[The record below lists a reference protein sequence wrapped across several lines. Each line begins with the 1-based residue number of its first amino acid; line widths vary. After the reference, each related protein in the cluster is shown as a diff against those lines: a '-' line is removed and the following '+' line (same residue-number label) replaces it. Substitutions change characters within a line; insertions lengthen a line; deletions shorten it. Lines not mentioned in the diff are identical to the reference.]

1 MSEFET
7 KLNKCV
13 DNLIT
18 RFKSVRTNRTSPDLL
33 DGIVVDYYGSLT
45 QLKQLA
51 NISVPDSSTLSL
63 QVFDKSTIPAIEK
76 ALVTSSLGI
85 NPHVDGT
92 SILLRVPPLT
102 AERRSQLVKQVNQFA
117 EEARIGIRNL
127 RRSCMDDI
135 KKSPDLSDDDKK
147 YEEQR
152 IQKVTERFNQDVSAA
167 LEKKVNALTT
177 V

>member
-7 KLNKCV
+7 KLTKCV

-33 DGIVVDYYGSLT
+33 DGIVVDYYGSQT
-45 QLKQLA
+45 PLKQLA

-63 QVFDKSTIPAIEK
+63 QVFDKSAISAIEK

-92 SILLRVPPLT
+92 SIVLRVPPLT
-102 AERRSQLVKQVNQFA
+102 AERRNQLVKQVNQFA

-127 RRSCMDDI
+127 RRSSMDDI
-135 KKSPDLSDDDKK
+135 KKNTDLSDDDKK
-147 YEEQR
+147 HEEQR
-152 IQKVTERFNQDVSAA
+152 IQKVTERFNQDIGTA